1 MRLSSPL
8 PLGLPLGIAAGA
20 AAAAGLL
27 LAAPDPAH
35 AATTNA
41 YTTPGTY
48 TFTVPTGVSRI
59 GVVLTGGGGSGGFG
73 MVNPGSYGAG
83 GGGGGA
89 TAACT
94 LAVRPGDPL
103 TITVGAGGDRGVDH
117 VLPGLKSTISYP
129 NAGGAS
135 APGGPGAQEQLG
147 GPGGAG
153 AVCDGTN
160 VTLTVGTPG
169 ANGVGGMFG
178 AGGAGGAPGAGVHRA
193 CPAGTGT
200 GGKGRDA
207 QYHRNRTDR
216 SPGGPGC
223 VVLTY

>member
-8 PLGLPLGIAAGA
+8 FLGIAAGA
-20 AAAAGLL
+20 VAAAGLL
-27 LAAPDPAH
+27 PAAPGPAH
-35 AATTNA
+35 AATINA

-48 TFTVPTGVSRI
+48 TFTVPTGVSQI
-59 GVVLTGGGGSGGFG
+59 GVVLTGGGGGGGFVT
-73 MVNPGSYGAG
+73 VNPGFSGAG

-94 LAVRPGDPL
+94 LAVRPGDAL
-103 TITVGAGGDRGVDH
+103 TITVGPGGDRGVDH
-117 VLPGLKSTISYP
+117 AFPGEKSTISSP

-135 APGGPGAQEQLG
+135 APGGAG
-147 GPGGAG
+147 GYEEHGGRGGAG
-153 AVCDGTN
+153 AVCDGAN
-160 VTLTVGTPG
+160 VTLAVGTAGTDGLGG
-169 ANGVGGMFG
+169 AYG
-178 AGGAGGAPGAGVHRA
+178 AGGAGGPAGAGVDRA

-207 QYHRNRTDR
+207 KYHPNRTDR
-216 SPGGPGC
+216 SPGQPGC